1 MDPLTARRGQT
12 ARMDVVI
19 TSNKQQYELCDVQFY
34 YSSSSAAT
42 AVVTGAAA
50 GAIAGEW
57 ARYVSSIREAHSY
70 IPLFYGGSVRR
81 CAEGCTRG

>member
-57 ARYVSSIREAHSY
+57 AKYVSSIGEAHSY